1 MPSRLSAIYCLGL
14 FVSCFTSNLPVYSG
28 DTYGAHYNRID
39 GSDFLIAS
47 QSINSQ
53 MQEGVALFTRG
64 SYSDAISIFSRII
77 SSELSTRAQKNNA
90 LLARAQAFIV
100 MGQPALAVSDLNN
113 SNFSVGDR
121 EKLSNKH
128 LIKGVAFIQLKNYN
142 AAVIELSKSINI
154 VPTESSAYANRA
166 VAYQSLGNL
175 DLATNDFNRALEINP
190 IPSTIY
196 NLAVLEKLK
205 DNYSNC
211 YLLLEKLVDAKAIY
225 SDVYFQKGLC
235 AQLLGDEDQALE
247 DFLKAASIDN
257 SNPVI
262 LENIGLIVLKRGDSK
277 TGIGYLE
284 KASEIYLSQG
294 KIDEYTKVVDS
305 IASVRK

>member
-1 MPSRLSAIYCLGL
+1 MVLIIIGLMVLIFLLLSIYK
-14 FVSCFTSNLPVYSG
+14 FP
-28 DTYGAHYNRID
+28 
-39 GSDFLIAS
+39 
-47 QSINSQ
+47 
-53 MQEGVALFTRG
+53 MKEGVALFTRG
-64 SYSDAISIFSRII
+64 SYSDLISILV
-77 SSELSTRAQKNNA
+77 ELS
-90 LLARAQAFIV
+90 LASLVLSAKIMLCSRAQAFIV

-262 LENIGLIVLKRGDSK
+262 LEKIGLIVLKRGDSK